1 MKDRPYLQRRRWHVA
16 LRRARRDADTVR
28 LRAADTLHRRLGAI
42 PASRAVLF
50 SIPAGW
56 FGDWHPTPHRQLYVN
71 LSGRLEVSVSDGET
85 RVFEPG
91 DIALVEDVLEPGH
104 TTRAIG
110 DEPST
115 GIFVH
120 LAESERA

>member
-1 MKDRPYLQRRRWHVA
+1 VKVVHLYC
-16 LRRARRDADTVR
+16 DADGMSHF
-28 LRAADTLHRRLGAI
+28 ADLKITLSPSDYAPPAPPIEVSERI

-50 SIPAGW
+50 SMPAGW

-71 LSGRLEVSVSDGET
+71 LSGRLEVRVSDGET
-85 RVFEPG
+85 RVFAPG
-91 DIALVEDVLEPGH
+91 DLVLVEDLLAPGH
-104 TTRAIG
+104 TTRAVG

-120 LAESERA
+120 LAGDERS

>member
-1 MKDRPYLQRRRWHVA
+1 MKIVRLLSDADGTSHFEDLEVA
-16 LRRARRDADTVR
+16 LAPSVYAPPAPPIEVSER
-28 LRAADTLHRRLGAI
+28 I

-50 SIPAGW
+50 SMPAGW
-56 FGDWHPTPHRQLYVN
+56 FGDWHPTPHRQLYIS
-71 LSGRLEVSVSDGET
+71 LSGRLEVAVSDGET

-91 DIALVEDVLEPGH
+91 DIALLEDVLEPGH

-115 GIFVH
+115 GMFVH
-120 LAESERA
+120 LAEAEGG

>member
-1 MKDRPYLQRRRWHVA
+1 MKVIHLYS
-16 LRRARRDADTVR
+16 DADGMSHFAELDV
-28 LRAADTLHRRLGAI
+28 TLTPSDYAPPAPSIDVSERI